1 MSINR
6 PARPN
11 RIPVITGNLSVSNS
25 VQTPGGTKTTNPDS
39 IIYSFN
45 GSGQLIVGS
54 PVNTY
59 NNNSKVIKT
68 VVSPGV
74 NAQILVVGGGGG
86 TQENVSAAPKGY
98 GGGGGAGGVAYM
110 SSAGPIS
117 EGTYTVTIG
126 AGGNSSPKPS
136 PNPYPRPGIDGNNSS
151 FVGSTP
157 TPYNIVA
164 LAGGGGSQGGGNP
177 GGSGGGASYTGNPVG
192 EGTQPAQSQT
202 APNPVTNYGNHGGP
216 SFPYGMG
223 PPAPTTWPASH
234 HSSSGGGGAGGN
246 SSYSKEQPQGSPGGV
261 GILIPWA
268 TSYGE
273 SGHFGGGGGG
283 CGNSPGNGGTGGG
296 GNARQNPGTYDG
308 EDGTANTGGGAG
320 GGLHLGG
327 SGVVIIRQ
335 PL

>member
-11 RIPVITGNLSVSNS
+11 RIPVITGNLRVANS

-45 GSGQLIVGS
+45 GSGELIVGGL
-54 PVNTY
+54 VNTY

-68 VVSPGV
+68 SVSSGV

-86 TQENVSAAPKGY
+86 TQENISAAPKGY

-110 SSAGPIS
+110 SSASPIS
-117 EGTYTVTIG
+117 TGTYTVTIG
-126 AGGNSSPKPS
+126 AGGNSSPRPS

-151 FVGSTP
+151 FVGSTS

-164 LAGGGGSQGGGNP
+164 RAGGGGAQGGGNP

-202 APNPVTNYGNHGGP
+202 APSPVTNYGNHGGP
-216 SFPYGMG
+216 SFPYG
-223 PPAPTTWPASH
+223 PPWPASSH
-234 HSSSGGGGAGGN
+234 ASSGGGGAGANGTFIPENN
-246 SSYSKEQPQGSPGGV
+246 SGHPGGV

-283 CGNSPGNGGTGGG
+283 CGNSPGNGGNGGG
-296 GNARQNPGTYDG
+296 GNARQNPGSYAG
-308 EDGTANTGGGAG
+308 EDGDANTGGGAG

-335 PL
+335 PT